1 MLHLLCNIYLDCI
14 WTYCIPLIIFTA
26 ARSYLSVFKSIMPSD
41 ILFLQIR
48 IIITIII
55 SICGNYL
62 SRRGSY
68 CFDHFKIRSFVIYF
82 ISTFTPS
89 FCGPQ
94 LTIFIHFDCNRCVLC
109 MCLLYIVYTIFLFSL
124 SVSILSSNIRWDSNT
139 FFEFTTIVPLYK

>member
-1 MLHLLCNIYLDCI
+1 MHVTRYNILRLYVNLLYSINNIHGCKI
-14 WTYCIPLIIFTA
+14 
-26 ARSYLSVFKSIMPSD
+26 VFVYFQIYYA
-41 ILFLQIR
+41 FWYFVFFQIR

-109 MCLLYIVYTIFLFSL
+109 MCLLYILYTIFLLTL
-124 SVSILSSNIRWDSNT
+124 SVSILFSNICWDSNT
-139 FFEFTTIVPLYK
+139 SF